1 MNNSIEEQKLL
12 RLAGSVERIVY
23 RNEDNGY
30 TVLEIDVDGE
40 EFTAVGVMPQV
51 SAGDRA
57 RLHGTFTEH
66 KSYGLQFSAVSCEV
80 ERPTG
85 AADILRYLASGAVKG
100 IGPSTARRLV
110 DAFGSET
117 LEVME
122 NQPERVAMLRG
133 ISSEKAADFSA
144 QLRSNEGIRTLIL
157 YLSEYGI
164 SNTSAIKIY
173 KVFGAMSV
181 KLIKENPY
189 ILCEGDFGV
198 SFQTADM
205 VAVREN
211 LGGDSEVRVCAGI
224 LYIMRHNE
232 GNGHTCLPRDVLTE
246 TAARFLSVEPESIS
260 ECMERMIF
268 DRSLVSETF
277 DGREFLFR
285 QSMYITEVFIASRI
299 KLLKGFPAEKL
310 RGIETAVER
319 CEQEDGIVYADLQKQ
334 AIRTALSEGFLVLTG
349 GPGTGK
355 TTTLN
360 AIIKILQRSGQR
372 VFLAAPTGRAAQRMT
387 ELTGNEAKTLHRL
400 LEVAWDREDKPV
412 FGKNEKNLLKCEALI
427 IDEMSMVD
435 VTIFEGV
442 LRALPVGCR
451 LILVGDSDQL
461 PSVGPGNVLGDL
473 IDSGVMPVV
482 SLNKIFRQ
490 AQQSLIVTNAH
501 RIVGGQ
507 MPILSSADKD
517 FFFMPRAN
525 KNDVTNTIL
534 ELCTSRL
541 PKAYGYSPIDSIQI
555 LCPSKKGELG
565 TAELNLRL
573 QEALNPK
580 SDGKEEAVVGGKTL
594 RVGDKVMQTKNNY
607 DIRWER
613 DDGEVGEGVYN
624 GDIGVILS
632 IDRKSKIFKIRFFDK
647 IATLSYENASE
658 LEFAYAVTVHKSQGN
673 EFDCVIIPV
682 FPGPSRLYYR
692 NLLYTAVTRAKERLI
707 LVGNPYTVEL
717 MVNNNRQ
724 TKRHSG
730 LRYFL
735 QREDSLY
742 SNK

>member
-1 MNNSIEEQKLL
+1 MEENNLL
-12 RLAGSVERIVY
+12 QIVGSVERIVY

-40 EFTAVGVMPQV
+40 EFTAVGVMPQIT
-51 SAGDRA
+51 AGDRA
-57 RLHGTFTEH
+57 RMLGSFTEH
-66 KSYGLQFSAVSCEV
+66 KSYGLQFSAQTCEV

-100 IGPSTARRLV
+100 VGPTTARRLV
-110 DAFGSET
+110 DAFGENT

-122 NQPERVAMLRG
+122 NEPERVAMLRG
-133 ISSEKAADFSA
+133 ISSDKAADFSI
-144 QLRSNEGIRTLIL
+144 QLKSNEGIRKLVL
-157 YLSEYGI
+157 FLGEYDI
-164 SNTSAIKIY
+164 SNAAAIRIFKALGPMA
-173 KVFGAMSV
+173 VR
-181 KLIKENPY
+181 LIKENPY
-189 ILCEGDFGV
+189 ILCDGDFGI
-198 SFQTADM
+198 SFESADKI
-205 VAVREN
+205 AVREN
-211 LGGDSEVRVCAGI
+211 LGGDAEIRVNAGI
-224 LYIMRHNE
+224 LYILRRNE
-232 GNGHTCLPRDVLTE
+232 GNGHTCLPRDVLTD
-246 TAARFLSVEPESIS
+246 TAARFLGVEVQSVEES
-260 ECMERMIF
+260 MERLIF
-268 DRSLVSETF
+268 DRSLVSESF
-277 DGREFLFR
+277 EGREFIFR
-285 QSMYITEVFIASRI
+285 QSMHLTELYISSRL
-299 KLLKGFPAEKL
+299 KLLKGFPAESL
-310 RGIETAVER
+310 RGIDNAIEL
-319 CEQEDGIVYADLQKQ
+319 CEKADGIVYDDLQKC
-334 AIRTALSEGFLVLTG
+334 AIKMALSEGFLVLTG

-360 AIIKILQRSGQR
+360 AIIKILQRNGQR

-435 VTIFEGV
+435 VNIFESV

-461 PSVGPGNVLGDL
+461 PSVGAGNVLGDL
-473 IDSGVMPVV
+473 VDIGVLPVV

-501 RIVGGQ
+501 RIVGGS
-507 MPILSSADKD
+507 MPILNSADKD

-534 ELCTSRL
+534 ELCTTRL
-541 PKAYGYSPIDSIQI
+541 PKAYGYSPIDSIQVI
-555 LCPSKKGELG
+555 CPSKKGELG
-565 TAELNLRL
+565 TAELNLKL
-573 QEALNPK
+573 QDALNPK
-580 SDGKEEAVVGGKTL
+580 MGGKDEATVGGKTF

-613 DDGEVGEGVYN
+613 DDGETGEGVFN

-632 IDRKSKIFKIRFFDK
+632 IDRKNKLFRIRFFDK
-647 IATLSYENASE
+647 IAALSYENASE

-707 LVGNPYTVEL
+707 LVGNPYTVEM

-724 TKRHSG
+724 TKRYSG

-735 QREDSLY
+735 KRDDSIY

>member
-1 MNNSIEEQKLL
+1 MEENNLL
-12 RLAGSVERIVY
+12 QIVGSVERIVY

-40 EFTAVGVMPQV
+40 EFTAVGVMPQIT
-51 SAGDRA
+51 AGDRA
-57 RLHGTFTEH
+57 RMLGSFTEH
-66 KSYGLQFSAVSCEV
+66 KSYGLQFSAQTCEV

-100 IGPSTARRLV
+100 VGPTTARRLV
-110 DAFGSET
+110 DAFGENT

-122 NQPERVAMLRG
+122 NEPERVAMLRG
-133 ISSEKAADFSA
+133 ISSDKAADFSI
-144 QLRSNEGIRTLIL
+144 QLKSNEGIRKLVL
-157 YLSEYGI
+157 FLGEYDI
-164 SNTSAIKIY
+164 SNAAAIRIFKALGPMA
-173 KVFGAMSV
+173 VR
-181 KLIKENPY
+181 LIKENPY
-189 ILCEGDFGV
+189 ILCDGDFGI
-198 SFQTADM
+198 SFESADKI
-205 VAVREN
+205 AVREN
-211 LGGDSEVRVCAGI
+211 LGGDAEIRV
-224 LYIMRHNE
+224 N
-232 GNGHTCLPRDVLTE
+232 
-246 TAARFLSVEPESIS
+246 
-260 ECMERMIF
+260 IF
-268 DRSLVSETF
+268 DRSLVSESF
-277 DGREFLFR
+277 EGREFIFR
-285 QSMYITEVFIASRI
+285 QSMHLTELYISSRL
-299 KLLKGFPAEKL
+299 KLLKGFPAESL
-310 RGIETAVER
+310 RGIDNAIEL
-319 CEQEDGIVYADLQKQ
+319 CEKADGIVYDDLQKC
-334 AIRTALSEGFLVLTG
+334 AIKMALSEGFLVLTG

-360 AIIKILQRSGQR
+360 AIIKILQRNGQR

-435 VTIFEGV
+435 VNIFESV

-461 PSVGPGNVLGDL
+461 PSVGAGNVLGDL
-473 IDSGVMPVV
+473 VDSGVLPVV

-501 RIVGGQ
+501 RIVGGS
-507 MPILSSADKD
+507 MPILNSADKD

-534 ELCTSRL
+534 ELCTTRL
-541 PKAYGYSPIDSIQI
+541 PKAYGYSPIDSIQVI
-555 LCPSKKGELG
+555 CPSKKGELG
-565 TAELNLRL
+565 TAELNLKL
-573 QEALNPK
+573 QDALNPK
-580 SDGKEEAVVGGKTL
+580 MGGKDEATVGGKTF

-613 DDGEVGEGVYN
+613 DDGETGEGVFN

-632 IDRKSKIFKIRFFDK
+632 IDRKNKLFRIRFFDK
-647 IATLSYENASE
+647 IAALSYENASE

-707 LVGNPYTVEL
+707 LVGNPYTVEM

-724 TKRHSG
+724 TKRYSG

-735 QREDSLY
+735 KRDDSIY

>member
-1 MNNSIEEQKLL
+1 VEVQ
-12 RLAGSVERIVY
+12 SVE
-23 RNEDNGY
+23 
-30 TVLEIDVDGE
+30 
-40 EFTAVGVMPQV
+40 
-51 SAGDRA
+51 
-57 RLHGTFTEH
+57 
-66 KSYGLQFSAVSCEV
+66 
-80 ERPTG
+80 
-85 AADILRYLASGAVKG
+85 
-100 IGPSTARRLV
+100 
-110 DAFGSET
+110 
-117 LEVME
+117 
-122 NQPERVAMLRG
+122 
-133 ISSEKAADFSA
+133 
-144 QLRSNEGIRTLIL
+144 
-157 YLSEYGI
+157 
-164 SNTSAIKIY
+164 
-173 KVFGAMSV
+173 
-181 KLIKENPY
+181 
-189 ILCEGDFGV
+189 
-198 SFQTADM
+198 
-205 VAVREN
+205 
-211 LGGDSEVRVCAGI
+211 
-224 LYIMRHNE
+224 
-232 GNGHTCLPRDVLTE
+232 
-246 TAARFLSVEPESIS
+246 ES
-260 ECMERMIF
+260 MERLIF
-268 DRSLVSETF
+268 DRSLVSESF
-277 DGREFLFR
+277 EGREFIFR
-285 QSMYITEVFIASRI
+285 QSMHLTELYISSRL
-299 KLLKGFPAEKL
+299 KLLKGFPAESL
-310 RGIETAVER
+310 RGIDNAIEL
-319 CEQEDGIVYADLQKQ
+319 CEKADGIVYDDLQKC
-334 AIRTALSEGFLVLTG
+334 AIKMALSEGFLVLTG

-360 AIIKILQRSGQR
+360 AIIKILQRNGQR

-435 VTIFEGV
+435 VNIFESV

-461 PSVGPGNVLGDL
+461 PSVGAGNVLGDL
-473 IDSGVMPVV
+473 VESGVLPVV

-501 RIVGGQ
+501 RIVGGS
-507 MPILSSADKD
+507 MPILNSADKD

-534 ELCTSRL
+534 ELCTTRL
-541 PKAYGYSPIDSIQI
+541 PKAYGYSPIDSIQVI
-555 LCPSKKGELG
+555 CPSKKGELG
-565 TAELNLRL
+565 TAELNLKL
-573 QEALNPK
+573 QDALNPK
-580 SDGKEEAVVGGKTL
+580 MGGKDEATVGGKTF

-613 DDGEVGEGVYN
+613 DDGETGEGVFN

-632 IDRKSKIFKIRFFDK
+632 IDRKNKLFRIRFFDK
-647 IATLSYENASE
+647 IAALSYENASE

-707 LVGNPYTVEL
+707 LVGNPYTVEM

-724 TKRHSG
+724 TKRYSG

-735 QREDSLY
+735 KRDDSIY

>member
-1 MNNSIEEQKLL
+1 MEENNLLQIE
-12 RLAGSVERIVY
+12 GSVERIVY

-40 EFTAVGVMPQV
+40 EFTAVGVMPQIT
-51 SAGDRA
+51 AGDRA
-57 RLHGTFTEH
+57 RMLGSFTEH
-66 KSYGLQFSAVSCEV
+66 KSYGLQFSAQTCEV

-100 IGPSTARRLV
+100 VGPTTARRLV
-110 DAFGSET
+110 DAFGENT

-122 NQPERVAMLRG
+122 NEPERVAMLRG
-133 ISSEKAADFSA
+133 ISSDKAADFSV
-144 QLRSNEGIRTLIL
+144 QLKSNEGIRKLVL
-157 YLSEYGI
+157 FLGEYDI
-164 SNTSAIKIY
+164 SNAAAIRIFKALGSMA
-173 KVFGAMSV
+173 VR
-181 KLIKENPY
+181 LIKENPY
-189 ILCEGDFGV
+189 ILCDGDFGI
-198 SFQTADM
+198 SFESADKI
-205 VAVREN
+205 AVREN
-211 LGGDSEVRVCAGI
+211 LGGDAEIRVNAGI
-224 LYIMRHNE
+224 LYILRRNE
-232 GNGHTCLPRDVLTE
+232 GNGHTCLPRDVLAD
-246 TAARFLSVEPESIS
+246 TAARFLGVEVQSVEES
-260 ECMERMIF
+260 MERLIF
-268 DRSLVSETF
+268 DRSLVSESF
-277 DGREFLFR
+277 EGREFIFR
-285 QSMYITEVFIASRI
+285 QSMHLTELYISSRL
-299 KLLKGFPAEKL
+299 KLLKGFPAESL
-310 RGIETAVER
+310 RGIDNAIGI
-319 CEQEDGIVYADLQKQ
+319 CEKADGIVYDDLQKC
-334 AIRTALSEGFLVLTG
+334 AIKMALSEGFLVLTG

-360 AIIKILQRSGQR
+360 AIIKILQRNGQR

-387 ELTGNEAKTLHRL
+387 ELTGNESKTLHRL

-412 FGKNEKNLLKCEALI
+412 FGRNEKNLLKCEALI

-435 VTIFEGV
+435 VNIFESV

-461 PSVGPGNVLGDL
+461 PSVGAGNVLGDL
-473 IDSGVMPVV
+473 VESGVLPVV

-501 RIVGGQ
+501 RIVGGI
-507 MPILSSADKD
+507 MPILNSADKD

-541 PKAYGYSPIDSIQI
+541 PKAYGYSPIDSIQV

-565 TAELNLRL
+565 TAELNLKL

-580 SDGKEEAVVGGKTL
+580 ANCKDEATVGGKTF

-613 DDGEVGEGVYN
+613 DDGETGEGVFN

-632 IDRKSKIFKIRFFDK
+632 IDRKNKLFRIRFFDK
-647 IATLSYENASE
+647 IAALSYENASE

-707 LVGNPYTVEL
+707 LVGNPYTVEM
-717 MVNNNRQ
+717 MVKNNRQ
-724 TKRHSG
+724 TKRYSG

-735 QREDSLY
+735 KRDDSIY

>member
-1 MNNSIEEQKLL
+1 MEENNLLQIE
-12 RLAGSVERIVY
+12 GSVERIVY

-40 EFTAVGVMPQV
+40 EFTAVGVMPQIT
-51 SAGDRA
+51 AGDRA
-57 RLHGTFTEH
+57 RMLGSFTEH
-66 KSYGLQFSAVSCEV
+66 KSYGLQFSAQTCEV

-100 IGPSTARRLV
+100 VGPTTARRLV
-110 DAFGSET
+110 DAFGENT

-122 NQPERVAMLRG
+122 NEPERVAMLRG
-133 ISSEKAADFSA
+133 ISSDKAADFSV
-144 QLRSNEGIRTLIL
+144 QLKSNEGIRKLVL
-157 YLSEYGI
+157 FLGEYDI
-164 SNTSAIKIY
+164 SNAAAIRIFKALGSMA
-173 KVFGAMSV
+173 VR
-181 KLIKENPY
+181 LIKENPY
-189 ILCEGDFGV
+189 ILCDGDFGI
-198 SFQTADM
+198 SFESADKI
-205 VAVREN
+205 AVREN
-211 LGGDSEVRVCAGI
+211 LGGDAEIRVNAGI
-224 LYIMRHNE
+224 LYILRRNE
-232 GNGHTCLPRDVLTE
+232 GNGHTCLPRDVLTD
-246 TAARFLSVEPESIS
+246 TAARFLGVEVQSVEES
-260 ECMERMIF
+260 MERLIF
-268 DRSLVSETF
+268 DRSLVSESF
-277 DGREFLFR
+277 EGREFIFR
-285 QSMYITEVFIASRI
+285 QSMHLTELYISSRL
-299 KLLKGFPAEKL
+299 KLLKGFPAESL
-310 RGIETAVER
+310 RGIDNAIGI
-319 CEQEDGIVYADLQKQ
+319 CEKADGIVYDDLQKC
-334 AIRTALSEGFLVLTG
+334 AIKMALSEGFLVLTG

-360 AIIKILQRSGQR
+360 AIIKILQRNGQR

-400 LEVAWDREDKPV
+400 LEVAWNREDKPV

-435 VTIFEGV
+435 VNIFESV

-461 PSVGPGNVLGDL
+461 PSVGAGNVLGDL
-473 IDSGVMPVV
+473 VESGVLPVV

-501 RIVGGQ
+501 RIVGGI
-507 MPILSSADKD
+507 MPILNSADKD

-541 PKAYGYSPIDSIQI
+541 PKAYGYSPIDSIQV

-565 TAELNLRL
+565 TAELNLKL

-580 SDGKEEAVVGGKTL
+580 ANCKDEATVGGKTF

-613 DDGEVGEGVYN
+613 DDGETGEGVFN

-632 IDRKSKIFKIRFFDK
+632 IDRKNKLFRIRFFDK
-647 IATLSYENASE
+647 IAALSYENASE

-707 LVGNPYTVEL
+707 LVGNPYTVEM
-717 MVNNNRQ
+717 MVKNNRQ
-724 TKRHSG
+724 TKRYSG

-735 QREDSLY
+735 KRDDSIY

>member
-1 MNNSIEEQKLL
+1 MEENNLLQIE
-12 RLAGSVERIVY
+12 GSVERIVY

-40 EFTAVGVMPQV
+40 EFTAVGVMPQIT
-51 SAGDRA
+51 AGDRA
-57 RLHGTFTEH
+57 RMLGSFTEH
-66 KSYGLQFSAVSCEV
+66 KSYGLQFSAQTCEV

-100 IGPSTARRLV
+100 VGPTTARRLV
-110 DAFGSET
+110 DAFGENT

-122 NQPERVAMLRG
+122 NEPERVAMLRG
-133 ISSEKAADFSA
+133 ISSDKAADFSV
-144 QLRSNEGIRTLIL
+144 QLKSNEGIRKLVL
-157 YLSEYGI
+157 FLGEYDI
-164 SNTSAIKIY
+164 SNAAAIRIFKALGPMA
-173 KVFGAMSV
+173 VR
-181 KLIKENPY
+181 LIKENPY
-189 ILCEGDFGV
+189 ILCDGDFGI
-198 SFQTADM
+198 SFESADKI
-205 VAVREN
+205 AVREN
-211 LGGDSEVRVCAGI
+211 LGGDAEIRVNAGI
-224 LYIMRHNE
+224 LYILRRNE
-232 GNGHTCLPRDVLTE
+232 GNGHTCLPRDVLAD
-246 TAARFLSVEPESIS
+246 TAARFLGVEVQSVEES
-260 ECMERMIF
+260 MERLIF
-268 DRSLVSETF
+268 DRSLVSESF
-277 DGREFLFR
+277 EGREFIFR
-285 QSMYITEVFIASRI
+285 QSMHLTELYISSRL
-299 KLLKGFPAEKL
+299 KLLKGFPAESL
-310 RGIETAVER
+310 RGIDNAIGI
-319 CEQEDGIVYADLQKQ
+319 CEKADGIVYDDLQKC
-334 AIRTALSEGFLVLTG
+334 AIKMALSEGFLVLTG

-360 AIIKILQRSGQR
+360 AIIKILQRNGQR

-435 VTIFEGV
+435 VNIFESV

-461 PSVGPGNVLGDL
+461 PSVGAGNVLGDL
-473 IDSGVMPVV
+473 VESGVLPVV

-501 RIVGGQ
+501 RIVGGS
-507 MPILSSADKD
+507 MPILNSADKD

-534 ELCTSRL
+534 ELCTTRL
-541 PKAYGYSPIDSIQI
+541 PKAYGYSPINSIQVI
-555 LCPSKKGELG
+555 CPSKKGELG
-565 TAELNLRL
+565 TAELNLKL

-580 SDGKEEAVVGGKTL
+580 ANCKDEATVGGKTF

-613 DDGEVGEGVYN
+613 DDGETGEGVFN

-632 IDRKSKIFKIRFFDK
+632 IDRKNKLFRIRFFDK
-647 IATLSYENASE
+647 IAALSYENASE

-707 LVGNPYTVEL
+707 LVGNPYTVEM

-724 TKRHSG
+724 TKRYSG

-735 QREDSLY
+735 KRDDSIY

>member
-1 MNNSIEEQKLL
+1 MEENNLL
-12 RLAGSVERIVY
+12 QIVGSVERIVY

-40 EFTAVGVMPQV
+40 EFTAVGVMPQIT
-51 SAGDRA
+51 AGDRA
-57 RLHGTFTEH
+57 RMLGSFTEH
-66 KSYGLQFSAVSCEV
+66 KSYGLQFSAQTCEV

-100 IGPSTARRLV
+100 VGPTTARRLV
-110 DAFGSET
+110 DAFGENT

-122 NQPERVAMLRG
+122 NEPERVAMLRG
-133 ISSEKAADFSA
+133 ISSDKAADFSI
-144 QLRSNEGIRTLIL
+144 QLKSNEGIRKLVL
-157 YLSEYGI
+157 FLGEYDI
-164 SNTSAIKIY
+164 SNAAAIRIFKALGPMA
-173 KVFGAMSV
+173 VR
-181 KLIKENPY
+181 LIKENPY
-189 ILCEGDFGV
+189 ILCDGDFGI
-198 SFQTADM
+198 SFESADKI
-205 VAVREN
+205 AVREN
-211 LGGDSEVRVCAGI
+211 LGGDAEIRVNAGI
-224 LYIMRHNE
+224 LYILRRNE
-232 GNGHTCLPRDVLTE
+232 GNGHTCLPRDVLTD
-246 TAARFLSVEPESIS
+246 TAARFLGVEVQSVEES
-260 ECMERMIF
+260 MERLIF
-268 DRSLVSETF
+268 DRSLVSESF
-277 DGREFLFR
+277 EGREFIFR
-285 QSMYITEVFIASRI
+285 QSMHLTELYISSRL
-299 KLLKGFPAEKL
+299 KLLKGFPAESL
-310 RGIETAVER
+310 RGIDNAIEL
-319 CEQEDGIVYADLQKQ
+319 CEKADGIVYDDLQKC
-334 AIRTALSEGFLVLTG
+334 AIKMALSEGFLVLTG

-355 TTTLN
+355 TT
-360 AIIKILQRSGQR
+360 
-372 VFLAAPTGRAAQRMT
+372 AQRMT

-435 VTIFEGV
+435 VNIFESV

-461 PSVGPGNVLGDL
+461 PSVGAGNVLGDL
-473 IDSGVMPVV
+473 VDSGVLPVV

-501 RIVGGQ
+501 RIVGGS
-507 MPILSSADKD
+507 MPILNSADKD

-534 ELCTSRL
+534 ELCTTRL
-541 PKAYGYSPIDSIQI
+541 PKAYGYSPIDSIQVI
-555 LCPSKKGELG
+555 CPSKKGELG
-565 TAELNLRL
+565 TAELNLKL
-573 QEALNPK
+573 QDALNPK
-580 SDGKEEAVVGGKTL
+580 MGGKDEATVGGKTF

-613 DDGEVGEGVYN
+613 DDGETGEGVFN

-632 IDRKSKIFKIRFFDK
+632 IDRKNKLFRIRFFDK
-647 IATLSYENASE
+647 IAALSYENASE

-707 LVGNPYTVEL
+707 LVGNPYTVEM

-724 TKRHSG
+724 TKRYSG

-735 QREDSLY
+735 KRDDSIY

>member
-1 MNNSIEEQKLL
+1 MEENNLL
-12 RLAGSVERIVY
+12 QIVGSVERIVY

-40 EFTAVGVMPQV
+40 EFTAVGVMPQIT
-51 SAGDRA
+51 AGDRA
-57 RLHGTFTEH
+57 RMLGSFTEH
-66 KSYGLQFSAVSCEV
+66 KSYGLQFSAQTCEV

-100 IGPSTARRLV
+100 VGPTTARRLV
-110 DAFGSET
+110 DAFGENT

-122 NQPERVAMLRG
+122 NEPERVAMLRG
-133 ISSEKAADFSA
+133 ISSDKAADFSI
-144 QLRSNEGIRTLIL
+144 QLKSNEGIRKLVL
-157 YLSEYGI
+157 FLGEYDI
-164 SNTSAIKIY
+164 SNAAAIRIFKALGPMA
-173 KVFGAMSV
+173 VR
-181 KLIKENPY
+181 LIKENPY
-189 ILCEGDFGV
+189 ILCDGDFGI
-198 SFQTADM
+198 SFESADKI
-205 VAVREN
+205 AVREN
-211 LGGDSEVRVCAGI
+211 LGGDAEIRVNAGI
-224 LYIMRHNE
+224 LYILRRNE
-232 GNGHTCLPRDVLTE
+232 GNGHTCLPRDVLAD
-246 TAARFLSVEPESIS
+246 TAARFLGVEVQSVEES
-260 ECMERMIF
+260 MERLIF
-268 DRSLVSETF
+268 DRSLVSESF
-277 DGREFLFR
+277 EGREFIFR
-285 QSMYITEVFIASRI
+285 QSMHLTELYISSRL
-299 KLLKGFPAEKL
+299 KLLKGFPAESL
-310 RGIETAVER
+310 RGIDNAIGI
-319 CEQEDGIVYADLQKQ
+319 CEKADGIVYDDLQKC
-334 AIRTALSEGFLVLTG
+334 AIKMALSEGFLVLTG

-360 AIIKILQRSGQR
+360 AIIKILQRNGQR

-400 LEVAWDREDKPV
+400 LEVAWNREDKPV

-435 VTIFEGV
+435 VNIFESV

-461 PSVGPGNVLGDL
+461 PSVGAGNVLGDL
-473 IDSGVMPVV
+473 VESGVLPVV

-501 RIVGGQ
+501 RIVGGS
-507 MPILSSADKD
+507 MPILNSADKD

-534 ELCTSRL
+534 ELCTTRL
-541 PKAYGYSPIDSIQI
+541 PKAYGYSPIDSIQV

-565 TAELNLRL
+565 TAELNLKL

-580 SDGKEEAVVGGKTL
+580 ANSKDEATVGGKTF

-613 DDGEVGEGVYN
+613 DDGEIGEGVFN

-632 IDRKSKIFKIRFFDK
+632 IDRKNKLFRIRFFDK
-647 IATLSYENASE
+647 IAALSYENASE

-707 LVGNPYTVEL
+707 LVGNPYTVEM

-724 TKRHSG
+724 TKRYSG

-735 QREDSLY
+735 KRDDSIY

>member
-1 MNNSIEEQKLL
+1 MEENNLLQIE
-12 RLAGSVERIVY
+12 GSVERIVY

-40 EFTAVGVMPQV
+40 EFTAVGVMPQIT
-51 SAGDRA
+51 AGDRA
-57 RLHGTFTEH
+57 RMLGSFTEH
-66 KSYGLQFSAVSCEV
+66 KSYGLQFSAQTCEV

-100 IGPSTARRLV
+100 VGPTTARRLV
-110 DAFGSET
+110 DAFGENT

-122 NQPERVAMLRG
+122 NEPERVAMLRG
-133 ISSEKAADFSA
+133 ISSDKAADFSI
-144 QLRSNEGIRTLIL
+144 QLKSNEGIRKLVL
-157 YLSEYGI
+157 FLGEYDI
-164 SNTSAIKIY
+164 SNAAAIRIFKALGPMA
-173 KVFGAMSV
+173 VR
-181 KLIKENPY
+181 LIKENPY
-189 ILCEGDFGV
+189 ILCDGDFGI
-198 SFQTADM
+198 SFESADKI
-205 VAVREN
+205 AVREN
-211 LGGDSEVRVCAGI
+211 LGGDAEIRVNAGI
-224 LYIMRHNE
+224 LYILRRNE
-232 GNGHTCLPRDVLTE
+232 GNGHTCLPRDVLTD
-246 TAARFLSVEPESIS
+246 TAARFLGVEVQSVEES
-260 ECMERMIF
+260 MERLIF
-268 DRSLVSETF
+268 DRSLVSESF
-277 DGREFLFR
+277 EGREFIFR
-285 QSMYITEVFIASRI
+285 QSMHLTELYISSRL
-299 KLLKGFPAEKL
+299 KLLKGFPAESL
-310 RGIETAVER
+310 RGIDNAIELSEKA
-319 CEQEDGIVYADLQKQ
+319 DGIVYDDLQKC
-334 AIRTALSEGFLVLTG
+334 AIKMALSEGFLVLTG

-360 AIIKILQRSGQR
+360 AIIKILQRNGQR

-435 VTIFEGV
+435 VNIFESV

-461 PSVGPGNVLGDL
+461 PSVGAGNVLGDL
-473 IDSGVMPVV
+473 VDSGVLPVV

-501 RIVGGQ
+501 RIVGGS
-507 MPILSSADKD
+507 MPILNSADKD

-534 ELCTSRL
+534 ELCTTRL
-541 PKAYGYSPIDSIQI
+541 PKAYGYSPIDSIQV

-565 TAELNLRL
+565 TAELNLKL

-580 SDGKEEAVVGGKTL
+580 ANSKDEATVGGKTF

-613 DDGEVGEGVYN
+613 DDGETGEGVFN

-632 IDRKSKIFKIRFFDK
+632 IDRKNKLFRIRFFDK
-647 IATLSYENASE
+647 IAALSYENASE

-707 LVGNPYTVEL
+707 LVGNPYTVEM

-724 TKRHSG
+724 TKRYSG

-735 QREDSLY
+735 KRDDSIY

>member
-1 MNNSIEEQKLL
+1 MEENNLL
-12 RLAGSVERIVY
+12 QIVGSVERIVY

-40 EFTAVGVMPQV
+40 EFTAVGVMPQIT
-51 SAGDRA
+51 AGDRA
-57 RLHGTFTEH
+57 RMLGSFTEH
-66 KSYGLQFSAVSCEV
+66 KSYGLQFSAQTCEV

-100 IGPSTARRLV
+100 VGPTTARRLV
-110 DAFGSET
+110 DAFGENT

-122 NQPERVAMLRG
+122 NEPERVAMLRG
-133 ISSEKAADFSA
+133 ISSDKAADFSV
-144 QLRSNEGIRTLIL
+144 QLKSNEGIRKLVL
-157 YLSEYGI
+157 FLGEYDI
-164 SNTSAIKIY
+164 SNAAAIRIFKALGPMA
-173 KVFGAMSV
+173 VR
-181 KLIKENPY
+181 LIKENPY
-189 ILCEGDFGV
+189 ILCDGDFGI
-198 SFQTADM
+198 SFESADKI
-205 VAVREN
+205 AVREN
-211 LGGDSEVRVCAGI
+211 LGGDAEIRVNAGI
-224 LYIMRHNE
+224 LYILRRNE
-232 GNGHTCLPRDVLTE
+232 GNGHTCLPRDVLTD
-246 TAARFLSVEPESIS
+246 TTARFLGVEVHSVEES
-260 ECMERMIF
+260 MERLIF
-268 DRSLVSETF
+268 DRSLVSESF
-277 DGREFLFR
+277 EGREFIFR
-285 QSMYITEVFIASRI
+285 QSMHLTELYISSRL
-299 KLLKGFPAEKL
+299 KLLKGFPAESL
-310 RGIETAVER
+310 RGIDNAIELSEKA
-319 CEQEDGIVYADLQKQ
+319 DGIVYDDLQKC
-334 AIRTALSEGFLVLTG
+334 AIKMALSEGFLVLTG

-360 AIIKILQRSGQR
+360 AIIKILQRNGQR

-435 VTIFEGV
+435 VNIFESV

-461 PSVGPGNVLGDL
+461 PSVGAGNVLGDL
-473 IDSGVMPVV
+473 VESGVLPVV

-501 RIVGGQ
+501 RIVGGS
-507 MPILSSADKD
+507 MPILNSADKD

-534 ELCTSRL
+534 ELCTTRL
-541 PKAYGYSPIDSIQI
+541 PKAYGYSPIDSIQVI
-555 LCPSKKGELG
+555 CPSKKGELG
-565 TAELNLRL
+565 TAELNLKL

-580 SDGKEEAVVGGKTL
+580 ANCKDEATVGGKTF

-613 DDGEVGEGVYN
+613 DDGETGEGVFN

-632 IDRKSKIFKIRFFDK
+632 IDRKNKLFRIRFFDK
-647 IATLSYENASE
+647 IAALSYENASE

-707 LVGNPYTVEL
+707 LVGNPYTVEM

-724 TKRHSG
+724 TKRYSG

-735 QREDSLY
+735 KRDDSIY

>member
-1 MNNSIEEQKLL
+1 MEENNLLQIE
-12 RLAGSVERIVY
+12 GSVERIVY

-40 EFTAVGVMPQV
+40 EFTAVGVMPQIT
-51 SAGDRA
+51 AGDRA
-57 RLHGTFTEH
+57 RMLGSFTEH
-66 KSYGLQFSAVSCEV
+66 KSYGLQFSAQTCEV

-100 IGPSTARRLV
+100 VGPTTARRLV
-110 DAFGSET
+110 DAFGENT

-122 NQPERVAMLRG
+122 NEPERVAMLRG
-133 ISSEKAADFSA
+133 ISSDKAADFSV
-144 QLRSNEGIRTLIL
+144 QLKSNEGIRKLVL
-157 YLSEYGI
+157 FLGEYDI
-164 SNTSAIKIY
+164 SNAAAIRIFKALGPMA
-173 KVFGAMSV
+173 VR
-181 KLIKENPY
+181 LIKENPY
-189 ILCEGDFGV
+189 ILCDGDFGI
-198 SFQTADM
+198 SFESADKI
-205 VAVREN
+205 AVREN
-211 LGGDSEVRVCAGI
+211 LGGDAEIRVNAGI
-224 LYIMRHNE
+224 LYILRRNE
-232 GNGHTCLPRDVLTE
+232 GNGHTCLPRDVLAD
-246 TAARFLSVEPESIS
+246 TAARFLGVEVQSVEES
-260 ECMERMIF
+260 MERLIF
-268 DRSLVSETF
+268 DRSLVSESF
-277 DGREFLFR
+277 EGREFIFR
-285 QSMYITEVFIASRI
+285 QSMHLTELYISSRL
-299 KLLKGFPAEKL
+299 KLLKGFPAESL
-310 RGIETAVER
+310 RGIDNAIGI
-319 CEQEDGIVYADLQKQ
+319 CEKADGIVYDDLQKC
-334 AIRTALSEGFLVLTG
+334 AIKMALSEGFLVLTG

-360 AIIKILQRSGQR
+360 AIIKILQRNGQR

-435 VTIFEGV
+435 VNIFESV

-461 PSVGPGNVLGDL
+461 PSVGAGNVLGDL
-473 IDSGVMPVV
+473 VESGVLPVV

-501 RIVGGQ
+501 RIVGGS
-507 MPILSSADKD
+507 MPILNSADKD

-534 ELCTSRL
+534 ELCTTRL
-541 PKAYGYSPIDSIQI
+541 PKAYGYSPIDSIQV

-565 TAELNLRL
+565 TAELNLKL
-573 QEALNPK
+573 QEALNQK
-580 SDGKEEAVVGGKTL
+580 ANSKDEATVGGKTF

-613 DDGEVGEGVYN
+613 DDGETGEGVFN

-632 IDRKSKIFKIRFFDK
+632 IDRKNKLFRIRFFDK
-647 IATLSYENASE
+647 IAALSYENASE

-707 LVGNPYTVEL
+707 LVGNPYTVEM
-717 MVNNNRQ
+717 MVKNNRQ
-724 TKRHSG
+724 TKRYSG

-735 QREDSLY
+735 KRDDSIY

>member
-1 MNNSIEEQKLL
+1 MEENNLL
-12 RLAGSVERIVY
+12 QIVGSVERIVY

-40 EFTAVGVMPQV
+40 EFTAVGVMPQIT
-51 SAGDRA
+51 AGDRA
-57 RLHGTFTEH
+57 RMLGSFTEH
-66 KSYGLQFSAVSCEV
+66 KSYGLQFSAQTCEV

-100 IGPSTARRLV
+100 VGPTTARRLV
-110 DAFGSET
+110 DAFGENT

-122 NQPERVAMLRG
+122 NEPERVAMLRG
-133 ISSEKAADFSA
+133 ISSDKAADFSI
-144 QLRSNEGIRTLIL
+144 QLKSNEGIRKLVL
-157 YLSEYGI
+157 FLGEYDI
-164 SNTSAIKIY
+164 SNAAAIRIFKALGPMA
-173 KVFGAMSV
+173 VR
-181 KLIKENPY
+181 LIKENPY
-189 ILCEGDFGV
+189 ILCDGDFGI
-198 SFQTADM
+198 SFESADKI
-205 VAVREN
+205 AVREN
-211 LGGDSEVRVCAGI
+211 LGGDAEIRVNAGI
-224 LYIMRHNE
+224 LYILRRNE
-232 GNGHTCLPRDVLTE
+232 GNGHTCLPRDVLTD
-246 TAARFLSVEPESIS
+246 TAARFLGVEVQSVEES
-260 ECMERMIF
+260 MERLIF
-268 DRSLVSETF
+268 DRSLVSESF
-277 DGREFLFR
+277 EGREFIFR
-285 QSMYITEVFIASRI
+285 QSMHLTELYISSRL
-299 KLLKGFPAEKL
+299 KLLKGFPAESL
-310 RGIETAVER
+310 RGIDNAIEI
-319 CEQEDGIVYADLQKQ
+319 CEKADGIVYDDLQKC
-334 AIRTALSEGFLVLTG
+334 AIKMALSEGFLVLTG

-355 TTTLN
+355 TTTL
-360 AIIKILQRSGQR
+360 
-372 VFLAAPTGRAAQRMT
+372 
-387 ELTGNEAKTLHRL
+387 EAKTLHRL

-435 VTIFEGV
+435 VNIFESV

-461 PSVGPGNVLGDL
+461 PSVGAGNVLGDL
-473 IDSGVMPVV
+473 VDSGVLPVV

-501 RIVGGQ
+501 RIVGGS
-507 MPILSSADKD
+507 MPILNSADKD

-534 ELCTSRL
+534 ELCTTRL
-541 PKAYGYSPIDSIQI
+541 PKAYGYSPIDSIQVI
-555 LCPSKKGELG
+555 CPSKKGELG
-565 TAELNLRL
+565 TAELNLKL
-573 QEALNPK
+573 QDALNPK
-580 SDGKEEAVVGGKTL
+580 MGGKDEATVGGKTF

-613 DDGEVGEGVYN
+613 DDGETGEGVFN

-632 IDRKSKIFKIRFFDK
+632 IDRKNKLFRIRFFDK
-647 IATLSYENASE
+647 IAALSYENASE

-707 LVGNPYTVEL
+707 LVGNPYTVEM

-724 TKRHSG
+724 TKRYSG

-735 QREDSLY
+735 KRDDSIY

>member
-1 MNNSIEEQKLL
+1 MEEKNMLQIV
-12 RLAGSVERIVY
+12 GSVERIVY

-30 TVLEIDVDGE
+30 TVLEIEVDGE
-40 EFTAVGVMPQV
+40 EMTAVGVMPQV
-51 SAGDRA
+51 NAGDKA
-57 RLHGTFTEH
+57 RMLGSFTEH
-66 KSYGLQFSAVSCEV
+66 KSYGVQFSAQTCEI

-110 DAFGSET
+110 DAFGENT

-122 NQPERVAMLRG
+122 NEPERVSMLRG
-133 ISSEKAADFSA
+133 ISAEKAAEFSA
-144 QLRSNEGIRTLIL
+144 QLKSNEGVRTLIIFL
-157 YLSEYGI
+157 GEFGI
-164 SNTSAIKIY
+164 SNAAAIRIFKALGSAA
-173 KVFGAMSV
+173 VRM
-181 KLIKENPY
+181 IKENPY
-189 ILCEGDFGV
+189 ILCESDFGV
-198 SFQTADM
+198 SFESADRI
-205 VAVREN
+205 AIREN
-211 LGGDSEVRVCAGI
+211 LGGDSSIRVCAGI
-224 LYIMRHNE
+224 LYILRRNE
-232 GNGHTCLPRDVLTE
+232 GNGHTCLPRDVLTD
-246 TAARFLSVEPESIS
+246 TAARFLEVEAQSVGEN
-260 ECMERMIF
+260 MEQLIF
-268 DRSLVSETF
+268 DRSLVYESF
-277 DGREFLFR
+277 DGREFIFR
-285 QSMYITEVFIASRI
+285 QSMYITEVYISSRL
-299 KLLKGFPAEKL
+299 KLLKSFPAESL
-310 RGIETAVER
+310 RGIDNAIGI
-319 CEQEDGIVYADLQKQ
+319 CEKSDGIIYDGLQKQ
-334 AIRTALSEGFLVLTG
+334 AIQMALSEGFLILTG

-435 VTIFEGV
+435 VNIFESV

-461 PSVGPGNVLGDL
+461 PSVGAGNVLGDL
-473 IDSGVMPVV
+473 IASKALPVV
-482 SLNKIFRQ
+482 SLSKIFRQ

-501 RIVGGQ
+501 RIVNGQ
-507 MPILSSADKD
+507 MPVLSSADND

-525 KNDVTNTIL
+525 KADITNTIL
-534 ELCTSRL
+534 ELCTRRL
-541 PKAYGYSPIDSIQI
+541 PKAYGYSPIESIQV

-565 TAELNLRL
+565 TGELNLRL
-573 QEALNPK
+573 QDALNPK
-580 SDGKEEAVVGGKTL
+580 ADCKEEATVGGKTF

-613 DDGEVGEGVYN
+613 DDGETGEGVYN

-632 IDRKSKIFKIRFFDK
+632 IDRKSKLFRIRFFDK
-647 IATLSYENASE
+647 IAALSYENASE

-673 EFDCVIIPV
+673 EFDCVIIPA

-692 NLLYTAVTRAKERLI
+692 NLLYTAVTRAKEKLI

-724 TKRHSG
+724 TKRYSG

-735 QREDSLY
+735 ERDDSIY
-742 SNK
+742 SNKE